1 MFSEYR
7 PEFFTSMGLIGA
19 SRMRNEDDVDM
30 DAIDIHILSRSSS
43 LVQILTW
50 AFRAL
55 FIPLG

>member
-1 MFSEYR
+1 
-7 PEFFTSMGLIGA
+7 MGLIRV

-30 DAIDIHILSRSSS
+30 DAIEIHILSRSSF

-55 FIPLG
+55 FMPLG